1 MSSVTGRQRGAGKAI
16 AFVILILLAV
26 IAGGYFWMQHRQQ
39 SAVHIAEATAQQ
51 QTVELR
57 QQGEQLGQQLAQDI
71 ARTLAV
77 TLYDRVSQ
85 GQTSALEAVL
95 ANIVRGHRIAT
106 IMVVDPQGKVV
117 ATTDLRYANRT
128 LPEAE
133 AQRLSGL
140 TGITIAPTPPARD
153 QVEADAPLQSGGERA
168 GTVRVFVD
176 VSPFA
181 SSATPTEGGAAA
193 TT

>member
-1 MSSVTGRQRGAGKAI
+1 MNGATRRQRGAGKAV
-16 AFVILILLAV
+16 AFVILILVAIIV
-26 IAGGYFWMQHRQQ
+26 GGYFWMQHQQQ
-39 SAVHIAEATAQQ
+39 SAVQRAQASAQQ
-51 QTVELR
+51 QTVELH
-57 QQGEQLGQQLAQDI
+57 QQGQQLGQQLAEDI

-85 GQTSALEAVL
+85 GQTSALEPIL

-106 IMVVDPQGKVV
+106 VMVVDPQGKVV
-117 ATTDLRYANRT
+117 ATTDLRYANRS
-128 LPEAE
+128 LPEEE

-140 TGITIAPTPPARD
+140 TGITIAPTSPARD
-153 QVEADAPLQSGGERA
+153 QVEADAPLQSGGERV

-181 SSATPTEGGAAA
+181 ASPSQAPATS
-193 TT
+193 